1 VNLAYDDRGS
11 GDPVLFIAGRGGAGR
26 TWHLHQVPEFQ
37 RAGYRCITF
46 DNRGIGATENAGN
59 FTTETMVADTAALI
73 EKLDAAPARVVGV
86 SMGAFIA
93 QELMLARPDLVRAAV
108 LLATR
113 GRQDRAREFFRN
125 AEWELYSAG
134 IRLPPNY
141 EAKVRLLESFSPKTL
156 NDDAKVRDWID
167 MFTMWPTKPTPGLQT
182 QTGIGPHENR
192 LPAYRSI
199 TAPTL
204 VIGFADDVVL
214 PPYLGREVADAIP
227 NGRYLEIPDAG
238 HLGFIEQP
246 EAVNAAVLKFFA
258 DSL

>member
-46 DNRGIGATENAGN
+46 DNRGSGATENASG
-59 FTTETMVADTAALI
+59 FTTDTMVADTAALI
-73 EKLDAAPARVVGV
+73 EKLDAAPVRIVAV

-93 QELMLARPDLVRAAV
+93 QELMVARPELVRAAV
-108 LLATR
+108 LMATR
-113 GRQDRAREFFRN
+113 GRHDRTREFFRT
-125 AEWELYSAG
+125 AEWELAQSRAR
-134 IRLPPNY
+134 IPPSY
-141 EAKVRLLESFSPKTL
+141 DAKVRLLENFSPKTL

-167 MFTMWPTKPTPGLQT
+167 MFTMWPTKQTPGLQT
-182 QTGIGPHENR
+182 QLGIGPQDNR

-199 TAPTL
+199 TAPVL
-204 VIGFADDVVL
+204 VIGFQDDVVL
-214 PPYLGREVADAIP
+214 PAHLGREVADAMP
-227 NGRYLEIPDAG
+227 NGRYLEIPDTG

-246 EAVNAAVLKFFA
+246 QVVNAAALKFFA

>member
-1 VNLAYDDRGS
+1 VNLAHDDRGS

-26 TWHLHQVPEFQ
+26 TWHLHQVPEFV
-37 RAGYRCITF
+37 RARYRAITF
-46 DNRGIGATENAGN
+46 DNRGIGATENADG

-73 EKLDAAPARVVGV
+73 ENLDAAPVRIVAA

-93 QELMLARPDLVRAAV
+93 QELMVARPELVTSAV

-113 GRQDRAREFFRN
+113 GRHDRTRDLFHSAEREL
-125 AEWELYSAG
+125 AESG
-134 IRLPPNY
+134 VQLPTSY
-141 EAKVRLLESFSPKTL
+141 DAKVRLLESFSPKTL
-156 NDDAKVRDWID
+156 NDDVAVRDWID
-167 MFTMWPTKPTPGLQT
+167 MFTMWPTKPTLGFRCQLDVAPVG
-182 QTGIGPHENR
+182 NR

-199 TAPTL
+199 TAPVL

-214 PPYLGREVADAIP
+214 PPHLGREVADAIP
-227 NGRYLEIPDAG
+227 SGGYLEIPDAG

-246 EAVNAAVLKFFA
+246 QAVNTAALKFFA